1 MEPENSILHIGM
13 HKIVILDKCVLVSFK
28 SENLMKSTFLG
39 VKWCEKSRISVVISL
54 QDCNSKKRFADFTTQ
69 KMVSSLF

>member
-28 SENLMKSTFLG
+28 IENLMKSTFLG
-39 VKWCEKSRISVVISL
+39 VK
-54 QDCNSKKRFADFTTQ
+54 
-69 KMVSSLF
+69 